1 MKLYQ
6 YLLFRIYC
14 LFRDT
19 IKDKENIFASVT
31 IVSTLIIWFLFFI
44 PYTFLDYVYTFPIYS
59 NFKVLVSGVILALLN
74 YYLFIKDK
82 KFLERGFKKDKKG
95 GVIIIVFILS
105 ILFTF
110 IGVSNMNRAK
120 ISKKIEDSGVHNKQL
135 NKNSSLERRIR
146 DWFDETF

>member
-14 LFRDT
+14 LYRDT
-19 IKDKENIFASVT
+19 IKDKENIFVSVT

-59 NFKVLVSGVILALLN
+59 NFKVLVSGVILGLLN
-74 YYLFIKDK
+74 YYLFIRDK

-95 GVIIIVFILS
+95 GVLIVVLIIS
-105 ILFTF
+105 IIFTF
-110 IGVSNMNRAK
+110 ISVANMNRAK
-120 ISKKIEDSGVHNKQL
+120 IIKKIEESGVNNKQL
-135 NKNSSLERRIR
+135 NKKNSLERRIR